1 MSKKNNSH
9 YLGQTACGRWK
20 GQVFEERNSTLNKHF
35 QLGPELFK
43 CTDWF
48 QPRSARLKR
57 EAVNKSSFALKLKEN
72 SAACNSNLF
81 RFASTDLCLSVR
93 LFVCIWHSQSLWPE
107 KRWAR
112 RLCMFSSPILIWLT
126 TFSWFWNPKTL
137 LLTAIFL
144 RCELRASPR
153 TRIWWGTSP
162 GKFSTVWLL
171 FVPQDCWG
179 RDASSGAQSSELS
192 LTQARCQRYQAQ
204 VTTPFLLNLN

>member
-1 MSKKNNSH
+1 MEDGKGRFLKKKIQRLISTFNWDLNYSNVRIDSSQGRLDWSCESKFF
-9 YLGQTACGRWK
+9 CFR
-20 GQVFEERNSTLNKHF
+20 
-35 QLGPELFK
+35 
-43 CTDWF
+43 
-48 QPRSARLKR
+48 
-57 EAVNKSSFALKLKEN
+57 EN
-72 SAACNSNLF
+72 SAACNSNLL
-81 RFASTDLCLSVR
+81 RFASTSLRLFVR

-112 RLCMFSSPILIWLT
+112 RLCMFSSPIIIWLT